1 VSDER
6 CPTPRRT
13 NTSLASLGRPPLN
26 DRTLDATRE
35 EALVIRRC
43 LFTVLLVCFVFVS
56 PVLAFVP
63 GDEVILSFPPAKLQK
78 NEKIVGFEIIVTT
91 GNIIAVDR
99 IPEDWSLDL
108 QAEISSK
115 TTISG
120 LSRHGA
126 GALFAPSELPP

>member
-1 VSDER
+1 
-6 CPTPRRT
+6 
-13 NTSLASLGRPPLN
+13 
-26 DRTLDATRE
+26 
-35 EALVIRRC
+35 
-43 LFTVLLVCFVFVS
+43 
-56 PVLAFVP
+56 
-63 GDEVILSFPPAKLQK
+63 LQK

-126 GALFAPSELPP
+126 GALFAPSELPTITIRVNKPVGETAPRFSVEATIHVTADFEKTLTIRLKQTDLVLKKKGI